1 MKDGNFTK
9 TDRHG
14 YARAPKILN
23 TKCTH
28 DFQWSIRLCDSH
40 WFHVGVA
47 TRLPKKHI
55 HIGRYDKNSILLNT
69 RDGVIFIGENA
80 TENILPRANVGD
92 AIHCRFRPKLK
103 KFCISLVRLNSFE
116 VSSNK
121 LCSITLNPE
130 FRIIKKLL
138 SISKI
143 KLIIFRLSKARDL
156 RLFLPMLICS

>member
-103 KFCISLVRLNSFE
+103 KFCISLVDGLNSFE

-121 LCSITLNPE
+121 IRSVFE
-130 FRIIKKLL
+130 
-138 SISKI
+138 
-143 KLIIFRLSKARDL
+143 AA
-156 RLFLPMLICS
+156 